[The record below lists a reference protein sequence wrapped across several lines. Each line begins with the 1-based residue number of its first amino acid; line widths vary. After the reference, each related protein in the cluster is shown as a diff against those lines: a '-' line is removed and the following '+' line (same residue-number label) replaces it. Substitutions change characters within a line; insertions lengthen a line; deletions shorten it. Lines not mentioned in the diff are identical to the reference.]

1 MAIAPTDT
9 QAYRS
14 ANATAQP
21 RGLEAHVATNRDLIL
36 LLARLA
42 LAYIF
47 IESALNHAG
56 DLTKFAATFKNF
68 QLPAPLGVPMAALA
82 VLVELAGGIALV
94 VGYRIRETAIL
105 MIVFL
110 LVTIF
115 IGHRFWEFEDAA
127 RRMHIIQIKKN
138 VAITGGFLLLL
149 VVGGGRYALSAW
161 RERHDGGNAA

>member
-9 QAYRS
+9 QAYRRTEPAAAS
-14 ANATAQP
+14 SWLDAQVST
-21 RGLEAHVATNRDLIL
+21 HRDLIL

-56 DLTKFAATFKNF
+56 DLSKFAATFKNF
-68 QLPAPLGVPMAALA
+68 QLPAPLGVPMAGLA
-82 VLVELAGGIALV
+82 VLVELVGGIALV
-94 VGYRIRETAIL
+94 AGYRIRETAVL

-115 IGHRFWEFEDAA
+115 VGHRFWEFEDAA

-149 VVGGGRYALSAW
+149 VVGGGRYAVSAW
-161 RERHDGGNAA
+161 RQRRDGA